1 MFDSGLM
8 NDPNNPNNLERVPV
22 AKNVED
28 LQIAYVLNTPTG
40 SSPTAPDSDQNWIVG
55 DVAGRQEQPDPNAQ
69 APQPDYVTASA
80 TDPSRFTM
88 NPANVRM
95 VRYSFTIRSYR
106 PDPYPPAGWAGDP
119 FLFQENRDT
128 TTGVPAL
135 GRYRRV
141 VIKGSVALRN
151 MESRSPFVF

>member
-1 MFDSGLM
+1 MFDSGL
-8 NDPNNPNNLERVPV
+8 NNERVPV

-40 SSPTAPDSDQNWIVG
+40 SSPPAPDSNQNWIVG
-55 DVAGRQEQPDPNAQ
+55 DVAGFQEQPDPNVQ
-69 APQPDYVTASA
+69 GPQPDYVTASA

-106 PDPYPPAGWAGDP
+106 PDPYPAAPWAGDP

-128 TTGVPAL
+128 ATGVPAL
-135 GRYRRV
+135 GRYPPV

>member
-1 MFDSGLM
+1 
-8 NDPNNPNNLERVPV
+8 
-22 AKNVED
+22 
-28 LQIAYVLNTPTG
+28 
-40 SSPTAPDSDQNWIVG
+40 
-55 DVAGRQEQPDPNAQ
+55 VAGSQEQPDPNQQ

-80 TDPSRFTM
+80 TDSSRFTM
-88 NPANVRM
+88 NPSNVRM

-106 PDPYPPAGWAGDP
+106 PDPNPTASWTGDP

-141 VIKGSVALRN
+141 VIKGTVALRN